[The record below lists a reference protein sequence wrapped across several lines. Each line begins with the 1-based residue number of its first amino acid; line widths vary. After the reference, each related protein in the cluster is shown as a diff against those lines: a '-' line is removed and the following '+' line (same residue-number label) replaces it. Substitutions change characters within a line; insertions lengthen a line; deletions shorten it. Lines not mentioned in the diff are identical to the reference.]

1 MPAPNFCPSCGA
13 DLKKYQENDSQQS
26 SEENSDD
33 KPTREDYRR
42 ILNEEL
48 EKAEKPDVTKEAD
61 SCNSESNLT
70 REDYEEVL
78 ERKLEEA
85 REEESTSSVDPEVKE
100 AVENIIEADEES
112 VDDLR
117 EGYPKKMV
125 EDIRDIADGN
135 KENLRLLGEK

>member
-1 MPAPNFCPSCGA
+1 MSTPNFCPSCGE
-13 DLKKYQENDSQQS
+13 DLRKYQEDETQDSS
-26 SEENSDD
+26 RENSDD

-48 EKAEKPDVTKEAD
+48 EKAEKPDIARETEKD
-61 SCNSESNLT
+61 SSESNLT

-85 REEESTSSVDPEVKE
+85 KEDESTSSVDPEVKE
-100 AVENIIEADEES
+100 AVETILEADEEA
-112 VDDLR
+112 VKDLR

-125 EDIRDIADGN
+125 EDIRDIADG
-135 KENLRLLGEK
+135 KKDNLNLLGE

>member
-48 EKAEKPDVTKEAD
+48 EKAEKPDVTKETG
-61 SCNSESNLT
+61 SGNSESNLT

-85 REEESTSSVDPEVKE
+85 RQEESTSSVDPEVKE

>member
-1 MPAPNFCPSCGA
+1 ML
-13 DLKKYQENDSQQS
+13 LKKLIQATLKAR
-26 SEENSDD
+26 EE
-33 KPTREDYRR
+33 
-42 ILNEEL
+42 
-48 EKAEKPDVTKEAD
+48 
-61 SCNSESNLT
+61 
-70 REDYEEVL
+70 YEEVL

-85 REEESTSSVDPEVKE
+85 GEEESTSSVDPEVKE